1 MATWV
6 VRLTKA
12 DKAKSPIL
20 VKVSQKE
27 GGHDLDL
34 DLLATDGDAAYTGKI
49 RQRSLKKQRAQN
61 YDGSDDDWNAILC
74 HVFGCKTGRK
84 INSAQKENLDVTCSL
99 SGKDPRGTLTIS
111 LRNKVEDITQQLGS
125 IQLPQTEETDDIDLF
140 GWAIQAID
148 RRDELEEEAKDLQ
161 ETAKAKNEI
170 VTNLHKQIDELV
182 KAKAEHEQQMLTK
195 FTAVLNEKKLKI
207 RNLQRVLSTAQA
219 DPKKLKELQ
228 SAGGGRHG
236 ARSNGR
242 RGTKRQAQGQDEES
256 DESEGFDN
264 MDVDAVVNNPEEPV
278 SSESGRSTPEPED
291 TDDED
296 EDLDAPNTSESRP
309 RTRGTDARKKSPAP
323 LPPRRELPFQKKS
336 GGKKDGATEEP
347 KKAHTPPP
355 TAADGD
361 EETASEDDEL

>member
-20 VKVSQKE
+20 VRVSQKE

-49 RQRSLKKQRAQN
+49 RQRSLKKQRARN
-61 YDGSDDDWNAILC
+61 YEGSDDDWNAIVC
-74 HVFGCKTGRK
+74 HVFGTGTGPK
-84 INSAQKENLDVTCSL
+84 INSVQKENLDVECFV
-99 SGKDPRGTLTIS
+99 SGKDPRSTLTIS

-125 IQLPQTEETDDIDLF
+125 IELPQTEDTNDIDLF

-148 RRDELEEEAKDLQ
+148 RRDELEENTIFLQ
-161 ETAKAKNEI
+161 EAAKAKNDI

-182 KAKAEHEQQMLTK
+182 NAKAEHEQQLLAK
-195 FTAVLNEKKLKI
+195 FTALLNEKKLKI

-228 SAGGGRHG
+228 SAMGRE
-236 ARSNGR
+236 APSNGR
-242 RGTKRQAQGQDEES
+242 RGTKRLAQEQDEGS
-256 DESEGFDN
+256 DESEGFES

-278 SSESGRSTPEPED
+278 SPESGRSTPEPED

-296 EDLDAPNTSESRP
+296 EDLDAPSTAVSRP
-309 RTRGTDARKKSPAP
+309 TTRGTDSRKKAPTP
-323 LPPRRELPFQKKS
+323 LPPRRELPFQRKS
-336 GGKKDGATEEP
+336 GGKKDEAAEEP
-347 KKAHTPPP
+347 KKAHTPP
-355 TAADGD
+355 TAADDGD